1 MNKTLTCGL
10 TAMSFILVLCS
21 KAQTPQRITD
31 DQMQIPPSVIKK
43 GEKRILFPDN
53 FSNPYTKLEPAPKTQ
68 SRTVHFIQN
77 DAQPQM
83 VSKIYKL
90 KYIRAS
96 DLTPFILGAVKRFSP
111 QSNVQ
116 RLNYKHGKTQFLLV
130 STGQQMMPYVDKM
143 IEQLD
148 IPGLKDQIGSI
159 VHSTGITRGSYR
171 PKYRPGDDFV
181 SILNSTTVGQGYV
194 WNNAQSNII
203 YWKTDHYHSEEKV
216 RHWLKY
222 MDRPLPQVKL
232 TFNVYE
238 VRDSDLLD
246 VGLDYNA
253 WKNGPGLALF
263 SFSFED
269 LWTRLSEEIMNW
281 VTNEGVSILGSSN
294 FAWGGVFFAPPIDMS
309 FIRLLSQRGV
319 ANVSATG
326 SLTVVNNYSGSY
338 PITLAPEYQTIK
350 KGDNDQTDIDALTAD
365 DAKYSVTI
373 TNPTICLRQ
382 SPKNKYGE
390 YDYTRFSP
398 ETYKSAG
405 GVVIFSYNV
414 IMNTP
419 VERNNL
425 GQVLIDKSEVNSSIT
440 LNLGTEK
447 LLATYETEQ
456 DVEQVVGIPWLI
468 EIPYLKY
475 IFGTVT
481 RLKLKT
487 TYAVSVKG
495 VLVHPD
501 TGEAV
506 EEDFKKD
513 IELVNTTVVGK
524 MFPKDDDSKKENKAA
539 KTADKK
545 VAKTAKTNKTPD
557 DKSKTKPAATDTKTK
572 DK

>member
-1 MNKTLTCGL
+1 MEFLTMHKKITRGL
-10 TAMSFILVLCS
+10 TAMSFIFALCS
-21 KAQTPQRITD
+21 KAQTPQKITD

-53 FSNPYTKLEPAPKTQ
+53 FSNPYNKLQPPPETQ

-90 KYIRAS
+90 KYLRAS

-143 IEQLD
+143 IKELD

-194 WNNAQSNII
+194 WNNARSNII
-203 YWKTDHYHSEEKV
+203 YWKTDHYHSESKV
-216 RHWLKY
+216 RHWLQY
-222 MDRPLPQVKL
+222 LDRPLPQVRL
-232 TFNVYE
+232 TFKVYE

-269 LWTRLSEEIMNW
+269 LWTQAYDQIMNW
-281 VTNEGVSILGSSN
+281 ISNEGVSLLGSTN

-309 FIRLLSQRGV
+309 FIRLLSQRGAATV
-319 ANVSATG
+319 GATG
-326 SLTVVNNYSGSY
+326 TLTVVNDYTGSY

-350 KGDNDQTDIDALTAD
+350 KGDNDQTDIASLDTEN
-365 DAKYSVTI
+365 AKYHVTI
-373 TNPTICLRQ
+373 SEPTICLRQ
-382 SPKNKYGE
+382 SPKKKYGE

-398 ETYKSAG
+398 QTYKAIG
-405 GVVIFSYNV
+405 GVVIFSYKVN
-414 IMNTP
+414 MNTP

-425 GQVLIDKSEVNSSIT
+425 GQVLIDSSEVNSSIT

-447 LLATYETEQ
+447 LLASYDTEQ
-456 DVEQVVGIPWLI
+456 EVEQTVGIPWLI
-468 EIPYLKY
+468 EIPYMKY
-475 IFGTVT
+475 IFGTTT

-487 TYAVSVKG
+487 TYFVSVKG
-495 VLVHPD
+495 ELIHVD
-501 TGEAV
+501 AGELM
-506 EEDFKKD
+506 EDDYRKD
-513 IELVNTTVVGK
+513 IALVDNTVVGR
-524 MFPKDDDSKKENKAA
+524 MFPPDEPEKKPEGKKTEAVKNNKAKA
-539 KTADKK
+539 ANGKK
-545 VAKTAKTNKTPD
+545 HKN
-557 DKSKTKPAATDTKTK
+557 TKTETK
-572 DK
+572 NK

>member
-1 MNKTLTCGL
+1 MSKKIFRGL
-10 TAMSFILVLCS
+10 TAILFIFALCS
-21 KAQTPQRITD
+21 KAQSPQKITD

-53 FSNPYTKLEPAPKTQ
+53 FSNPYTQLEPKAK

-83 VSKIYKL
+83 VTKVYEL
-90 KYIRAS
+90 KHLRAS
-96 DLTPFILGAVKRFSP
+96 DITPFILGAVHRFSP

-116 RLNYKHGKTQFLLV
+116 RLNYKHGKKQFLLV

-143 IEQLD
+143 IKELD
-148 IPGLKDQIGSI
+148 IPGLKDQMGSI

-171 PKYRPGDDFV
+171 PKYRSGDDFV

-194 WNNAQSNII
+194 WNNARSNII
-203 YWKTDHYHSEEKV
+203 YWKTDHYHSEAKV
-216 RHWLKY
+216 RHWLQY
-222 MDRPLPQVKL
+222 MDRPLPQVRL
-232 TFNVYE
+232 TFKVYE

-269 LWTRLSEEIMNW
+269 LWTRAYEEIMNFI
-281 VTNEGVSILGSSN
+281 TNEGISILGSSN

-309 FIRLLSQRGV
+309 FIRLLGQRGA
-319 ANVSATG
+319 ANISATG
-326 SLTVVNNYSGSY
+326 TLTVVNDYAGSY
-338 PITLAPEYQTIK
+338 PISLAPEYQTIK
-350 KGDNDQTDIDALTAD
+350 KGDNDQTDIASLDSD
-365 DAKYSVTI
+365 NAKYHVTI
-373 TNPTICLRQ
+373 NNPTICLRQ
-382 SPKNKYGE
+382 SPKKKYGE

-398 ETYKSAG
+398 QTYKAIG
-405 GVVIFSYNV
+405 GVVIFSYKV

-425 GQVLIDKSEVNSSIT
+425 GQVLVDSSEVNSSIT

-447 LLATYETEQ
+447 LLASYDTEQ
-456 DVEQVVGIPWLI
+456 EIEQIVGIPWLI

-475 IFGTVT
+475 IFGTTT
-481 RLKLKT
+481 RLKLKST
-487 TYAVSVKG
+487 LFVSVKG
-495 VLVHPD
+495 ELIHPD
-501 TGEAV
+501 TGESV

-513 IELVNTTVVGK
+513 IELVDTTVAGK
-524 MFPKDDDSKKENKAA
+524 MFPPDDDTKKTDKAKKTKADDSKK
-539 KTADKK
+539 
-545 VAKTAKTNKTPD
+545 
-557 DKSKTKPAATDTKTK
+557 TKNTKTETK
-572 DK
+572 NK